1 MPVLPAKQSGIRHL
15 LQHPL
20 ISFTK
25 LVRGCFMYAY
35 IEERVLSLAEYI
47 VEHEAT
53 VRAAARVFGISKST
67 VHQDMQM
74 RLAALDPLLA
84 KQVRSV
90 LDKNKEERHI
100 RGGMATY
107 RKYKGEGTQ
116 NEQ

>member
-1 MPVLPAKQSGIRHL
+1 
-15 LQHPL
+15 
-20 ISFTK
+20 
-25 LVRGCFMYAY
+25 MYTY

-67 VHQDMQM
+67 VHQDMQL
-74 RLAALDPLLA
+74 RLKALDPQLA
-84 KQVRSV
+84 KQVRAV

-107 RKYKGEGTQ
+107 RKYKGPEKETE
-116 NEQ
+116 NNKKP

>member
-1 MPVLPAKQSGIRHL
+1 
-15 LQHPL
+15 
-20 ISFTK
+20 
-25 LVRGCFMYAY
+25 MYAY

-116 NEQ
+116 NESELSN